1 MNRNFEIAEGIKT
14 TLTTLGINDPENI
27 AVGIAD
33 AIVRKNKLTVSKV
46 KEVPVTSI
54 LEIVGAVAEGSRAFV
69 VDGSLIL
76 VNHHEEQVNP
86 YEDLIEIW
94 ENLLE
99 EDGLSSYNLPFQNF
113 YYYYKRYLD
122 WIEQE
127 EDITTDDTVFVDY
140 MSEIEQIEDL
150 TTLSIPENEAISVAD
165 VQIVTVYTG
174 RVMADI
180 QDLMT
185 KVQDEA
191 DAFELLLQT
200 AEAKRAAFAT
210 QLATYNA
217 LLAD

>member
-1 MNRNFEIAEGIKT
+1 
-14 TLTTLGINDPENI
+14 
-27 AVGIAD
+27 
-33 AIVRKNKLTVSKV
+33 
-46 KEVPVTSI
+46 
-54 LEIVGAVAEGSRAFV
+54 
-69 VDGSLIL
+69 
-76 VNHHEEQVNP
+76 
-86 YEDLIEIW
+86 
-94 ENLLE
+94 
-99 EDGLSSYNLPFQNF
+99 
-113 YYYYKRYLD
+113 LD